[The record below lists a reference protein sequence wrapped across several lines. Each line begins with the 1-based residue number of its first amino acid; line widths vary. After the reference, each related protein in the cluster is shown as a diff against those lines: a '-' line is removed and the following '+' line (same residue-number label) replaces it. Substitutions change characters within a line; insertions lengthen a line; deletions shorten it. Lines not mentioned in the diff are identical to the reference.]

1 MKADPHARPRGEPEE
16 LLYDPDVAT
25 PTHAERA
32 MTLACRERTATLC
45 TIAREPEG
53 FPYGSFVTFAIQ
65 AGNPVFLI
73 SGLAEHTRNL
83 AADPRASLLIA
94 ESAHEDPL
102 ANGRVTLIGRCAVL
116 EEGPAQGA
124 AREAFLAA
132 HPNAAYYA
140 DYGDFSWWVLDV
152 EWIRYIGGYGR
163 MSWVD
168 REEWAAA
175 EPDPLA
181 GVAASI
187 LEHMNA
193 DHGAAL
199 LDYCR
204 AFSRAADA
212 SAARVTGVDRYGF
225 EMSVT
230 TDRGPRPVR
239 LAFSRPVATA
249 DAARQELVALAKRAR
264 EDRC

>member
-1 MKADPHARPRGEPEE
+1 
-16 LLYDPDVAT
+16 
-25 PTHAERA
+25 
-32 MTLACRERTATLC
+32 
-45 TIAREPEG
+45 
-53 FPYGSFVTFAIQ
+53 
-65 AGNPVFLI
+65 
-73 SGLAEHTRNL
+73 
-83 AADPRASLLIA
+83 
-94 ESAHEDPL
+94 
-102 ANGRVTLIGRCAVL
+102 
-116 EEGPAQGA
+116 
-124 AREAFLAA
+124 
-132 HPNAAYYA
+132 
-140 DYGDFSWWVLDV
+140 
-152 EWIRYIGGYGR
+152 

-204 AFSRAADA
+204 AFSRAVDA
-212 SAARVTGVDRYGF
+212 SAARITGVDRYGF

-264 EDRC
+264 EDRR